1 MTYFLTVSKLSDVR
15 RLGALFVATMLL
27 LVAAPAYAEDPPFT
41 IGSKPGWFVDGGV
54 TTGGTVVTRER
65 GGYVG
70 GELSI
75 VRLHEGRFAGLYGDG
90 YYDVGAGRTYATS
103 GIELGYKFLGLDG
116 GAAARIGGE
125 RVEWGPTGRLFV
137 TVGILSLY
145 VRYAYFADSLVAAN
159 EQVVQIGGLFKL
171 PLAAW
176 GGR

>member
-1 MTYFLTVSKLSDVR
+1 VTRS
-15 RLGALFVATMLL
+15 GALFVATAFFLF
-27 LVAAPAYAEDPPFT
+27 AATAHAEDAPFT
-41 IGSKPGWFVDGGV
+41 IGSKPGWFVAGGV
-54 TTGGTVVTRER
+54 TTGGTVVTHER

-70 GELSI
+70 GELSA
-75 VRLHEGRFAGLYGDG
+75 VRLHEGRFVGLYGDG

-103 GIELGYKFLGLDG
+103 GIELGYKFLGFDG